1 MSVVPQAD
9 LDSAGPHDRAGRPH
23 IVALQDVMAQP
34 WRNGGGVTRELLAW
48 AAPEGLLHEEAAR
61 QGGESSTSP
70 WDLRVSVADITQ
82 DGPFS
87 SFPGISRC
95 FTVLEGAGVV
105 LNLSG
110 QDQTLSPASEPLAF
124 DGAEAPGCR
133 LVSGPTRDLN
143 LMVRHSAGRA
153 WMQRAVAG
161 QLGPPDTP
169 PQPTTSGLKALLQRP
184 PSQGWCTRFAWY
196 GLYTHSP
203 AVLDTPGG
211 RMTLPAGSLAWSD
224 ASLTT
229 SPEITP
235 SAPWRLVDG
244 AQAWWLGML
253 VGGAPAARTSQAR

>member
-1 MSVVPQAD
+1 
-9 LDSAGPHDRAGRPH
+9 H
-23 IVALQDVMAQP
+23 IVRLQEATAQP
-34 WRNGGGVTRELLAW
+34 WRTGGGVTRELLAW
-48 AAPEGLLHEEAAR
+48 SAPEGLVHEGAAR
-61 QGGESSTSP
+61 ASREASAED

-87 SFPGISRC
+87 AFPGISRC
-95 FTVLEGAGVV
+95 FAVLEGAGVV
-105 LNLSG
+105 LNLRG
-110 QDQTLSPASEPLAF
+110 QAQTLSPASEPLAF

-143 LMVRHSAGRA
+143 LMARHSAGLA

-169 PQPTTSGLKALLQRP
+169 PQPTTSGQKVLLQEP
-184 PSQGWCTRFAWY
+184 PSQGWCTPFAWY

-211 RMTLPAGSLAWSD
+211 RITLPAGSLAWSD

-229 SPEITP
+229 TPELTP

-244 AQAWWLGML
+244 AQAWWLGLL
-253 VGGAPAARTSQAR
+253 VGSARAAGMSQAR

>member
-9 LDSAGPHDRAGRPH
+9 LDSAGPHGRAGRPH
-23 IVALQDVMAQP
+23 IVRLQDVMSQP

-48 AAPEGLLHEEAAR
+48 AAPEGLGHEEAAR
-61 QGGESSTSP
+61 QGREASASG

-87 SFPGISRC
+87 AFPGISRC
-95 FTVLEGAGVV
+95 FAVLEGAGVV

-153 WMQRAVAG
+153 WMQRAQDGQRNPVA
-161 QLGPPDTP
+161 
-169 PQPTTSGLKALLQRP
+169 A
-184 PSQGWCTRFAWY
+184 AWIWQ
-196 GLYTHSP
+196 GLYTHGP
-203 AVLDTPGG
+203 ALLDAPGG
-211 RMTLPAGSLAWSD
+211 RFELPAGTLAWRDGTGVDPRD
-224 ASLTT
+224 A
-229 SPEITP
+229 
-235 SAPWRLVDG
+235 AAAAAWCLVEG
-244 AQAWWLGML
+244 HQAWWLGL
-253 VGGAPAARTSQAR
+253 QAPGPEEDRT